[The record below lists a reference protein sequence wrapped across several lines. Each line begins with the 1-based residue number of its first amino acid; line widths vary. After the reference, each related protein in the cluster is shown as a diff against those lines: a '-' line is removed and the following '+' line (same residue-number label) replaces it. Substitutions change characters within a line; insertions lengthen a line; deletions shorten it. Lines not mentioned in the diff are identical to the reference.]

1 MTDEKAKE
9 LAAELLPH
17 LEAINEITKKINDPE
32 HLVGASFDSDGYIRF
47 TFEDY
52 TIGRLDRSRPI
63 KLSKAFPAPLYE
75 RDVCILKDPG
85 DGHLQRSNT

>member
-1 MTDEKAKE
+1 MTNKKAKE

-17 LEAINEITKKINDPE
+17 LEAISEIAKKINDPE

-52 TIGRLDRSRPI
+52 TICRLDKRRPI
-63 KLSKAFPAPLYE
+63 RLSRRLPAPLYE
-75 RDVCILKDPG
+75 EDVCILKDPESG
-85 DGHLQRSNT
+85 NSQRSHT